1 MASVFDVAR
10 YILHAKGR
18 MSAWKLQK
26 LCYYAQAWSLAWTEA
41 PLFDEDFEA
50 WSNGPVCRALF
61 NEYRGAFMVS
71 EGDIPRGD
79 AANLTADE
87 RDTVDVIIRDYGD
100 MPPFELRELSH
111 SEAPWR
117 DARNGL
123 PDGASSHTLIDKT
136 AMGSY
141 YGGL

>member
-1 MASVFDVAR
+1 MDISVDRIRGGHGSMENRKISKKRIALRVLALAVALVLAGGV
-10 YILHAKGR
+10 YLTT
-18 MSAWKLQK
+18 
-26 LCYYAQAWSLAWTEA
+26 QARIRFSRLNYVGQVA
-41 PLFDEDFEA
+41 
-50 WSNGPVCRALF
+50 
-61 NEYRGAFMVS
+61 EY
-71 EGDIPRGD
+71 